1 MDKKFE
7 RYPSSPGSS
16 RPSSITPSVVTDS
29 WYRDWAR
36 YIYTMWKD
44 GRCLVGP
51 TGYQY
56 SASETIE
63 TQRAYARAKQ
73 DIEKYR
79 GILDKQVNLDDNS
92 NARLLNISWRVPHIL
107 PVYRERII
115 DRIMEMRFE
124 PSVIAIDEPS
134 IAKKELMYFRDK
146 LAATP
151 EMQGLM
157 QAAGQVPGN
166 ITSNAMMM
174 SQEELDQYRA
184 LGGYSLSTEI
194 ALGEATQATVD
205 LCKFFPS
212 VYRQVLEDLFDIGV
226 AHVEIRHNPGDKMQV
241 LDYIDPE
248 YAIIP
253 QSQYDDCRDV
263 TWGGYLKQMSL
274 SAIRAESGFDEDTM
288 LKIAKAYGPFME
300 NSKSGS
306 FDNSWYGK
314 RERFAAGNAPYD
326 RFSAMVMT
334 AYFMASEAECFIS
347 GIHASGSKVM
357 DPVSPGTTLS
367 PSAAGK
373 GFSIVNSTKQNI
385 YKVKWVVG
393 TDFVYS
399 TGVNDVVTRDG
410 SPGNMMAQFPIV
422 TYRTNKPSVVDAC
435 ISVVDDLCI
444 NIYKKRHIISKMPPM
459 PNIAVNVSALEQ
471 ATSLGNMRLMP
482 QDLID
487 VYTVRGVLFL
497 AGDQDFGE
505 PFQNGSP
512 PKPIIEMPN
521 TALDQLRAIQI
532 DLEMNMNELRAVTGA
547 NEISDGSGV
556 KSGLLNGVT
565 EQFNQSSNRALSWL
579 YTANESIQTQ
589 IYTQLAKRYQAVSST
604 GDMKIKYLPIGADTV
619 YIINLTE
626 DISLSDFKVIVKP
639 GVDEMAKQALIASV
653 STYKQSQQ
661 ISPADEMAVIT
672 MIARGQYRKA
682 QFYLSTAVTRKAKQD
697 MLLAQ
702 SNAQAQAQAQGQAAV
717 ALEQEKQKSAQG
729 EGAVKAQLLE
739 LEYKLKN
746 EFEEQQVGREIRKA
760 AGSGISGALVN
771 QATQPSS

>member
-1 MDKKFE
+1 MVQKFE
-7 RYPSSPGSS
+7 QYPSSPASS
-16 RPSSITPSVVTDS
+16 RPSGMVPSEITDA

-56 SASETIE
+56 AASETIA
-63 TQRAYARAKQ
+63 TQRAYARGQQ

-79 GILDKQVNLDDNS
+79 GILDKQVKLDDNS

-157 QAAGQVPGN
+157 QAAGQVPDN
-166 ITSNAMMM
+166 ITANAMMM

-184 LGGYSLSTEI
+184 LGGYSLSAEI
-194 ALGEATQATVD
+194 ALVEATQATID

-212 VYRQVLEDLFDIGV
+212 IYRQVLGDLFDTGLS
-226 AHVEIRHNPGDKMQV
+226 HVEIRHNPGDRMQIV
-241 LDYIDPE
+241 DYIDPE
-248 YAIIP
+248 FAIIP

-263 TWGGYLKQMSL
+263 TWGGYLKQMSIT
-274 SAIRAESGFDEDTM
+274 AIRAESGFDEDTM
-288 LKIAKAYGPFME
+288 LKIAKAYGPYMSNGGF
-300 NSKSGS
+300 S
-306 FDNSWYGK
+306 DNSWYGK

-334 AYFMASEAECFIS
+334 AYFMASEAESFIA

-357 DPVSPGTTLS
+357 DPVKPGTTLS
-367 PSAAGK
+367 PAAAGK

-385 YKVKWVVG
+385 YKVKWIVG
-393 TDFVYS
+393 TDFVYA
-399 TGVNDVVTRDG
+399 TGVNDVVTREG

-422 TYRTNKPSVVDAC
+422 TYRTNQPSVVDAC

-505 PFQNGSP
+505 PFQNGTP

-556 KSGLLNGVT
+556 KSGLLNGVADS
-565 EQFNQSSNRALSWL
+565 FNQSSNRALSWL

-589 IYTQLAKRYQAVSST
+589 IYTQLAKRYQAVAST

-619 YIINLTE
+619 HIVNLSE
-626 DISLSDFKVIVKP
+626 DISLSDFMIIVKP
-639 GVDEMAKQALIASV
+639 GVDEMTKQALIASV
-653 STYKQSQQ
+653 STYKQGQQ

-672 MIARGQYRKA
+672 MISRGQYRKA
-682 QFYLSTAVTRKAKQD
+682 QFYLATAVTRKAKQD

-702 SNAQAQAQAQGQAAV
+702 SNAQAQAQAQGQVAV
-717 ALEQEKQKSAQG
+717 ALEQEKQKTMQG
-729 EGAVKAQLLE
+729 EGAVKSELLK
-739 LEYKLKN
+739 LEYELKN
-746 EFEEQQVGREIRKA
+746 QFEEQQVGREIRKA
-760 AGSGISGALVN
+760 TGSGISGALVD
-771 QATQPSS
+771 QAVQPAA